1 MNKDELFYLLA
12 LSKTPQIGD
21 VQSRILL
28 HHFHSAREIFKTP
41 ASTLE
46 RIEGMG
52 KVRAQSIKRFVDFK
66 TCEKEIRFIE
76 DEKITPLCWNESN
89 YPKRLVH
96 CYDAPVLLFY
106 KGSLTLNE
114 EKYIS
119 IVGTRNNTSYG
130 KKFCEILLQDL
141 SDYNPV
147 VVSGL
152 AYGID
157 SIVHKICVN
166 SKIPTIGVLAHGLDR
181 IYPETNRKLAMD
193 MTVCGGLITPFCSDT
208 IPEKQNFP
216 NRNRITAG
224 LCDALIVIETG
235 MKGGSL
241 ITARLAS
248 EYHKE
253 VFALPGKFDDE
264 KSSGC
269 NQLIKTQ
276 QANMVTS
283 AEDIIDLLQWNKS
296 NHIIGKPSTQKTLF
310 PNLTSNEQKL
320 VDLIREKSTADIDS
334 LMYFT
339 EMSYGSIASA
349 LLTLELNGI
358 VKALPG
364 KTYTLLN

>member
-1 MNKDELFYLLA
+1 MNNDELLYLLA

-21 VQSRILL
+21 IQSRILL
-28 HHFHSAREIFKTP
+28 QHFHSAREIFKTP
-41 ASTLE
+41 AYILE
-46 RIEGMG
+46 KIEGIG
-52 KVRAQSIKRFVDFK
+52 KVRAQSIKQFANFK
-66 TCEKEIRFIE
+66 ACEKELRFIE
-76 DEKITPLCWNESN
+76 DEKIKTLCWNETD

-106 KGSLTLNE
+106 KGSLSLNE

-130 KKFCEILLQDL
+130 KKFCELLLQDL
-141 SDYNPV
+141 SDFNPV
-147 VVSGL
+147 IVSGL

-157 SIVHKICVN
+157 SIVHKICVY

-181 IYPETNRKLAMD
+181 IYPDTNRKLAMD
-193 MTVCGGLITPFCSDT
+193 MTVCGGLITPFCSET

-276 QANMVTS
+276 QANMITS
-283 AEDIIDLLQWNKS
+283 AEDIIDILQWNKS
-296 NHIIGKPSTQKTLF
+296 NHSKVKANAQKTLF
-310 PNLTSNEQKL
+310 PNLSSNEQKL
-320 VDLIREKSTADIDS
+320 VDLLRENAAADIDS
-334 LMYFT
+334 LMYLSAL
-339 EMSYGSIASA
+339 SYGSIASA

-364 KTYTLLN
+364 KTYALLN